1 MTLSFAD
8 FSILLI
14 SCSLTIL
21 VFRTVP
27 LMVLRGRELPAG
39 LSRAL
44 GFIPPAAF
52 AALVAN
58 DLLSPDMFDSG
69 LWPAVVPLIAALCV
83 VPVAVKSRSL
93 VWSIIVGVGV
103 YAFLLFLLPF

>member
-1 MTLSFAD
+1 MALSFTD
-8 FSILLI
+8 FLILLV

-21 VFRTVP
+21 AFRTIP

-39 LSRAL
+39 LARAL

-58 DLLSPDMFDSG
+58 DLLSPGMFDSG
-69 LWPAVVPLIAALCV
+69 LWPASIPLLAALCV
-83 VPVAVKSRSL
+83 VPVAIKTKSL

-103 YAFLLFLLPF
+103 YAFLLLLLPF

>member
-1 MTLSFAD
+1 MALSFAD
-8 FSILLI
+8 FLILLVC
-14 SCSLTIL
+14 CSLTIL
-21 VFRTVP
+21 AFRTIP

-69 LWPAVVPLIAALCV
+69 FWPAAIPLLAALCV
-83 VPVAVKSRSL
+83 VPVAIKAKSL
-93 VWSIIVGVGV
+93 VWSIVVGVGV